1 MFRRY
6 LNIAG
11 RNLIRQGR
19 YSCINVVGLTL
30 GLACFMVIALF
41 VHDELSY
48 DKQWTSSDR
57 IYRVSRDFF
66 AFEETRTESHL
77 APIASQAAALLKEDF
92 PQVEKAGRLLCCG
105 IVLQRED
112 GTQFVESRF
121 AEADPELLEIFD
133 FDWLRGDP
141 KTALSEPFA
150 LVLTKTAAS
159 KYFGDA
165 NPIGHTLFTS
175 FGGAQSARVVT
186 GVIEDLPKSTHLSFD
201 MLGSMLARESRPG
214 ADARFD
220 NWQVNAFH
228 TYVLLKRSGD
238 AAEIQRQ
245 SGPFFERHQQKGS
258 SKFTGYTLT
267 RVRDIHLCTNRQGDL
282 KASGSLVTVY
292 AFAAIATFVLLIAC
306 INFTNLA
313 TARSADRAK
322 EIGVRKFLGARRAQV
337 AGRFL
342 IESVLVAAIAALV
355 AASLVELTLPLF
367 NSYLD
372 LSLDLVGIGATR
384 VFAGLALLALA
395 TGLIAGVGPAVF
407 FSALPA
413 IDALRTGSKGAGGP
427 RKLRQTLVALQ
438 FSVSTTL
445 LIATA
450 VVYEQ
455 MQYAR
460 NIELGFDRE
469 GVVYVSPANV
479 GGEQWE
485 TLKHQWLKNPNV
497 IAVTASDS
505 PPFRPNRSTT
515 YVGRDGTS
523 FDSATPMQSLRVDY
537 GFFETYDVEV
547 IAGRTFAEEFGT
559 DRLTVQADDRGRP
572 TGAFVLNE
580 LAARTL
586 GWTPEESIGQ
596 RLQEATE
603 NSRGPVIGVVKNLH
617 FESLHSEIAPTIY
630 WVPYSPLRTISLKL
644 SGRELGDTLRYID
657 ETWDE
662 LVPNLPIVR
671 QFLDQDFEALY
682 RTEARLATMFASFSA
697 LAIEVACLG
706 LIGLVSFAAERRAKE
721 IGIRKAMGGGVRD
734 IVWLFTSEFMLLALV
749 ANVVAWPAAFILMR
763 RWLTG
768 FAYRIELDPWV
779 FFASAAL
786 TLTIAMVTVGSIA
799 TWIANTKPA
808 SALRY
813 E

>member
-1 MFRRY
+1 MIRSY
-6 LNIAG
+6 LSIAG

-19 YSCINVVGLTL
+19 YSCINVVGLTI

-41 VHDELSY
+41 VYHELSY
-48 DKQWTSSDR
+48 DTQWTSSDR
-57 IYRVSRDFF
+57 IYRVSRD
-66 AFEETRTESHL
+66 AFSADGRTEFHF

-105 IVLQRED
+105 ILLQRED

-133 FDWLRGDP
+133 FHWLRGDP
-141 KTALSEPFA
+141 DTALSEPFA
-150 LVLTKTAAS
+150 LVLTESAAS

-165 NPIGHTLFTS
+165 DPIGRTLLAS

-201 MLGSMLARESRPG
+201 MVGSMLARESGPA
-214 ADARFD
+214 ADSRFD
-220 NWQVNAFH
+220 NWQANAFH
-228 TYVLLKRSGD
+228 TYVLLKSSRD

-245 SGPFFERHQQKGS
+245 SGPFFERHVRKGA
-258 SKFTGYTLT
+258 SKSAGYTLT
-267 RVRDIHLCTNRQGDL
+267 PVADIHLRTHREGEL
-282 KASGSLVTVY
+282 KPTGSLATVY

-322 EIGVRKFLGARRAQV
+322 EIGVRKFLGAQRAQV

-342 IESVLVAAIAALV
+342 IESVLVAVVAVLL
-355 AASLVELTLPLF
+355 AASLVELALPLF
-367 NSYLD
+367 NRYLD
-372 LSLDLVGIGATR
+372 SSLELDGIGPTK

-395 TGLIAGVGPAVF
+395 TGLIAGAWPAVF
-407 FSALPA
+407 LSALQP
-413 IDALRTGSKGAGGP
+413 IDALRSGSKGPGGP

-438 FSVSTTL
+438 FSISITL

-455 MQYAR
+455 TRYAR
-460 NIELGFDRE
+460 NIELGFDRT
-469 GVVYVSPANV
+469 GLVYVSPASV

-485 TLKHQWLKNPNV
+485 TLKRQWLANPNV

-505 PPFRPNRSTT
+505 PPFRPNRATT

-523 FDSATPMQSLRVDY
+523 LDSAAQMQALRVDY

-547 IAGRTFAEEFGT
+547 IAGRTFAESLGT
-559 DRLTVQADDRGRP
+559 DRLTAKADDTGRYA
-572 TGAFVLNE
+572 GAFVLNE
-580 LAARTL
+580 LAARAL

-596 RLQEATE
+596 YLQEATE
-603 NSRGPVIGVVKNLH
+603 NSRGPVIGVVRNIH
-617 FESLHSEIAPTIY
+617 FESLRSEIAPTIY
-630 WVPYSPLRTISLKL
+630 WVPHSPLRSITLKL

-657 ETWDE
+657 ETWGR
-662 LVPNLPIVR
+662 LVPNIPIAR

-682 RTEARLATMFASFSA
+682 RAEARLGTMFASFSV
-697 LAIEVACLG
+697 LAIAVACLG
-706 LIGLVSFAAERRAKE
+706 MIGLVAYAAERRAKE
-721 IGIRKAMGGGVRD
+721 VAIRKAIGGGVQD
-734 IVWLFTSEFMLLALV
+734 IVWLFTSEFVLLALV
-749 ANVVAWPAAFILMR
+749 ANVVAWPAAYISMR

-768 FAYRIELDPWV
+768 FAYRIDLDPWV
-779 FFASAAL
+779 FLASAAL
-786 TLTIAMVTVGSIA
+786 TLTIALVTVGSIA

-808 SALRY
+808 VALRH